1 LEIYI
6 VGFLRVVGCCS
17 ALVMEILIADLC
29 FCSEDCCDGAVIFP
43 CAAIEI
49 CGFPRGDV
57 VLRLLLLA
65 YFLLIL
71 AMLPDACTPLDLQVL
86 VV

>member
-1 LEIYI
+1 
-6 VGFLRVVGCCS
+6 
-17 ALVMEILIADLC
+17 MEILIVDLC
-29 FCSEDCCDGAVIFP
+29 FYADDCCDGLVIFP

-49 CGFPRGDV
+49 CGFSHGDV

-71 AMLPDACTPLDLQVL
+71 ILAMLPDACTPLDPQVL